1 MFFGSIT
8 SAALFGAAL
17 LSLALNLPVTGD
29 DGAAGLRLRDAVTLA
44 VDDLR
49 TSGVNIKLATPAGA
63 GAVENAHQDEGTD
76 NSVDVEAAPAIARAA
91 ARSNTR
97 ILIGPLRSN
106 VAVAQAPTL
115 RALHE
120 VAISGT
126 AGGPSDPQ
134 SPVFRL
140 TPSEHQLA
148 QLAYRTMR
156 RSFGPR
162 ICVLDDASDD
172 GERRARIMTAFPGV
186 TRGECVRS
194 ADAVYFA
201 TTSREPVFCSRRTAL
216 RANPHTLLI
225 EVSHRGFDPTAFA
238 DAGQLFRAT
247 ASPITR
253 TPAILAVAERY
264 HARELE
270 FASDDALRTYAA
282 VQVAAQVLKRAG
294 GGRSDLTAILRTQSF
309 STALGPVRFTKDG
322 DPAAPAMRVV
332 RVN

>member
-1 MFFGSIT
+1 LFFGLLT

-49 TSGVNIKLATPAGA
+49 ASGVSIKLMTSAGA

-76 NSVDVEAAPAIARAA
+76 NSADVEAAPAIARAA

-106 VAVAQAPTL
+106 VAVAQALTL

-126 AGGPSDPQ
+126 AGGPSDPR

-156 RSFGPR
+156 RSFGAR

-172 GERRARIMTAFPGV
+172 GERRARIMSAFPGV
-186 TRGECVRS
+186 KRGDCIKH

-201 TTSREPVFCSRRTAL
+201 TTSREPVFCSKRTAL
-216 RANPHTLLI
+216 RANPHTLLV
-225 EVSHRGFDPTAFA
+225 EASHRGFDPSAFA
-238 DAGQLFRAT
+238 AAGALFRAT
-247 ASPITR
+247 ASPIAR
-253 TPAILAVAERY
+253 TPAILAVAQRY
-264 HARELE
+264 HARALE
-270 FASDDALRTYAA
+270 FADDDALRTYAA
-282 VQVAAQVLKRAG
+282 VQVAAQVLRRSGGHADLAG
-294 GGRSDLTAILRTQSF
+294 MLRTETF
-309 STALGPVRFTKDG
+309 STILGLIRFRMNG
-322 DPAAPAMRVV
+322 DPRVTAARVV
-332 RVN
+332 RLN

>member
-1 MFFGSIT
+1 LFFGLMT
-8 SAALFGAAL
+8 SAVLLGAAL

-49 TSGVNIKLATPAGA
+49 SSGARVKLIAPAGA

-91 ARSNTR
+91 ARANAR
-97 ILIGPLRSN
+97 ILIGPLRTN
-106 VAVAQAPTL
+106 VAVAQAPAL
-115 RALHE
+115 RRLHE

-126 AGGPSDPQ
+126 AGGPSDSQ

-148 QLAYRTMR
+148 ELAYRTMR
-156 RSFGPR
+156 RSFGAR
-162 ICVLDDASDD
+162 ICVLDDVSDD
-172 GERRARIMTAFPGV
+172 GERRARIMSTFPGV
-186 TRGECVRS
+186 MRGDCVRR
-194 ADAVYFA
+194 ADAVYFS
-201 TTSREPVFCSRRTAL
+201 TTSREPVFCSARTAL

-225 EVSHRGFDPTAFA
+225 EISHRGFDPTAFA
-238 DAGQLFRAT
+238 AAGQLFRAT
-247 ASPITR
+247 ASPIAR
-253 TPAILAVAERY
+253 TAALLAVAQRY
-264 HARELE
+264 HAHALE

-282 VQVAAQVLKRAG
+282 VQVAAQVLSRTNPGADLARA
-294 GGRSDLTAILRTQSF
+294 LRTESF
-309 STALGPVRFTKDG
+309 STVLGPIRFTQDG
-322 DPAAPAMRVV
+322 DPVAPAMRVV